1 MPVRATLRKG
11 DHMLRIV
18 TPPAG
23 YPVTLDEAKAQLRIS
38 DSSNDVIIQG
48 LIAAA
53 TKFCQ
58 SLVQRVFVA
67 QTLEWVLPCW
77 REVLALPIAPV
88 TSDQVA
94 WIKYVDWSAQT
105 QQTLDPAAYVVQPVN
120 GSIRIVPAFGKFW
133 PLVFARSSEP
143 VVIRFDAGYEDSA
156 DLPDNVKPAILL
168 MLRHLYTMGE
178 TSLTVMSETVYGVGQ
193 TQYAVP
199 ANLQTLIPTA
209 VRDLML
215 DEIW

>member
-1 MPVRATLRKG
+1 
-11 DHMLRIV
+11 MLRVV

-23 YPVTLDEAKAQLRIS
+23 YPITLDEAKAQLRIS

-58 SLVQRVFVA
+58 SVVQKVFVV
-67 QTLEWVLPCW
+67 QTFEWVLPCW
-77 REVLALPIAPV
+77 REFMEIPIAPV
-88 TSDQVA
+88 VATQVQS
-94 WIKYVDWSAQT
+94 IKYVDWSTQAQL
-105 QQTLDPAAYVVQPVN
+105 TLDPAAYVLQPKSASV
-120 GSIRIVPAFGKFW
+120 RIVPPLGKFW
-133 PLVFARSSEP
+133 PLVLARSSEP
-143 VVIRFDAGYEDSA
+143 IVVRFDAGYEDPA
-156 DLPDNVKPAILL
+156 DLPGNVKTAILL

-199 ANLQTLIPTA
+199 ANLQTLIPGV

>member
-1 MPVRATLRKG
+1 
-11 DHMLRIV
+11 MLRVV
-18 TPPAG
+18 TPPDG
-23 YPVTLDEAKAQLRIS
+23 YPVTLAEAKAQLRIS

-58 SLVQRVFVA
+58 SLVQRVFVV

-77 REVLALPIAPV
+77 REHMEIPIAPV
-88 TSDQVA
+88 VAAQVHS
-94 WIKYVDWSAQT
+94 IKYVDWSTEAQL
-105 QQTLDPAAYVVQPVN
+105 TLDQAGYVVQPKS
-120 GSIRIVPAFGKFW
+120 GSVRLLPKTFW
-133 PLVFARSSEP
+133 PLVLARSSEP
-143 VVIRFDAGYEDSA
+143 IVIRFDAGYEDPA
-156 DLPDNVKPAILL
+156 DLPDNVKAAILL

-193 TQYAVP
+193 TQYAIP
-199 ANLQTLIPTA
+199 ANLQTLIPGA
-209 VRDLML
+209 VRDLIL